1 MSTTVYIAELVG
13 EPDPLYLFSDPDDR
27 ERFAAA
33 AQEAGREVVKSDE
46 PLIDREATTGLIV
59 SIRHT

>member
-1 MSTTVYIAELVG
+1 MSTTVYIAELLG
-13 EPDPLYLFSDPDDR
+13 EPDLYVFSDPDDR